1 MTTYENRIIGYTQLA
16 WEVRAIGTSRTVRVF
31 ATSQYNAE
39 RDGAIKL
46 GVAQWLCSARL
57 AREESGL
64 HLLGIA

>member
-1 MTTYENRIIGYTQLA
+1 MTAYENRVIGYTKLRWDVSA
-16 WEVRAIGTSRTVRVF
+16 VGKPDTVRVF

-64 HLLGIA
+64 HSLGVA

>member
-1 MTTYENRIIGYTQLA
+1 MTAYENRVIGYTQLA
-16 WEVRAIGTSRTVRVF
+16 WEVRAVGTDRRARVF

-46 GVAQWLCSARL
+46 GVAQWLCTARL

-64 HLLGIA
+64 HSLHLA